1 LAEGPL
7 QEAIGDK
14 DVSIEWMPFEL
25 RPSPTPTLEP
35 EGEYLQNAWNNS
47 IYPMAE
53 RMGVKMVLP
62 KVSPQPHTHLAFEGF
77 QYAKEQGKGNEY
89 NHRMF
94 TAFFQDGLD
103 IGDTQVLTE
112 LAGEVGLNETD
123 FEEVLE
129 ARKYKEIHQQA
140 LQHAYNE
147 AKITAVP
154 TFMIGKRVL
163 RGLYDKEALEQ
174 VIEEEMK

>member
-1 LAEGPL
+1 
-7 QEAIGDK
+7 
-14 DVSIEWMPFEL
+14 MPFEL
-25 RPSPTPTLEP
+25 RPTPNPTLEP
-35 EGEYLQNAWNNS
+35 EGDYLQNAWNSS

-77 QYAKEQGKGNEY
+77 QYAKEQEKGNEY

-94 TAFFQDGLD
+94 TAFFQDEKD
-103 IGDTQVLTE
+103 IGDIGVLTT
-112 LAGEVGLNETD
+112 LAGEVGLNEAE
-123 FEEVLE
+123 FKEALE
-129 ARKYKEIHQQA
+129 TRKYKERHQKA

-147 AKITAVP
+147 AQITAVP

-174 VIEEEMK
+174 VIEEEVHD

>member
-14 DVSIEWMPFEL
+14 DVTIEWMPFEL
-25 RPSPTPTLEP
+25 RPIPNPTLEP
-35 EGEYLQNAWNNS
+35 EGDYLQNGWTNS

-94 TAFFQDGLD
+94 TAFFQEELD
-103 IGDTQVLTE
+103 IGDIGVLTE
-112 LAGEVGLNETD
+112 LAGEVGLNKDEFREALET
-123 FEEVLE
+123 
-129 ARKYKEIHQQA
+129 RKYKEIHQQA

-147 AKITAVP
+147 AQITAVP

-163 RGLYDKEALEQ
+163 RGLYDQEALEQ